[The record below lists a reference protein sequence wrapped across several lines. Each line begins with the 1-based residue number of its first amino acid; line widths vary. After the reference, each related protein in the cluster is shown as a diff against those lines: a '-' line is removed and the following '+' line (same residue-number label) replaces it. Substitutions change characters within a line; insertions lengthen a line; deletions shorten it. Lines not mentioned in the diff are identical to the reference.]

1 MFFSDLLGPSLAAI
15 QDACLLAMLRVA
27 AGCQSIP
34 DEALGV
40 VRKLQETAGRYIK
53 RVRYE

>member
-34 DEALGV
+34 DEALGI